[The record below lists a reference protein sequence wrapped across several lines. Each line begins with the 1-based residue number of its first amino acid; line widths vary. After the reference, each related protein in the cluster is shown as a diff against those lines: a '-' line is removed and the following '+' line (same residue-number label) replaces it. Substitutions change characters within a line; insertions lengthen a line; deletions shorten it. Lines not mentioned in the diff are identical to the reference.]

1 MFEGSL
7 KVQWNE
13 DLATG
18 HLETDNQHKML
29 IDIINE
35 LAEAIETQQT
45 AAKMNEILSLLFYY
59 TQWHFEREE
68 RCMERLKC
76 PLAEVNRTAHGTFI
90 HRVKQF
96 QQEYRENP
104 AVDFAEK
111 VYKELVHWLLNHIRK
126 IDASLKDTS
135 GNAQRPSG

>member
-7 KVQWNE
+7 KVQWSE

-35 LAEAIETQQT
+35 LADAIETQQT
-45 AAKMNEILSLLFYY
+45 AAKMNDILSLLFHY

-76 PLAEVNRTAHGTFI
+76 PLGEVNRTAHAAFML
-90 HRVKQF
+90 RVKQF

-104 AVDFAEK
+104 AVDFAEA
-111 VYKELVHWLLNHIRK
+111 VYKELVEWLFNHIRK
-126 IDASLKDTS
+126 IDTSLKDRTENTDS
-135 GNAQRPSG
+135 PSV